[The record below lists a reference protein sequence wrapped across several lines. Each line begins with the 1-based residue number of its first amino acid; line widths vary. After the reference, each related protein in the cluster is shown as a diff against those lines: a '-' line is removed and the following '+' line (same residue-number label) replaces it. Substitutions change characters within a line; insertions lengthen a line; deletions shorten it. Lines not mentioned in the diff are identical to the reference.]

1 MGFRFRRSFGIA
13 PGLRLNLSRS
23 GISATVGPRGAHLTM
38 GNAAPSVS
46 VGIPGTG
53 ISYRQSFKDCE
64 SGEVPIPPGHHSRW
78 VWAVAIALL
87 LLVVLV

>member
-1 MGFRFRRSFGIA
+1 MGFRFRRSLNIA
-13 PGLRLNLSRS
+13 PGLRLNLSR
-23 GISATVGPRGAHLTM
+23 GDLSATMGPRGAHITVGPRGS
-38 GNAAPSVS
+38 AASI
-46 VGIPGTG
+46 GLPGTG

-87 LLVVLV
+87 LLVVLL